1 MTHGGHA
8 MAAGLSLRREDI
20 ATFRDAFNACAERT
34 ITREQLRPK
43 LELDREVSVSEL
55 TRPVVRELSR
65 LAPHGEGN
73 PVPVLVA
80 RGVKVAGEPRLM
92 GRRGDHLSFLVS
104 DGAGKSVRAVG
115 FKMGDLF
122 DSVKQ
127 AHKLSLAF
135 TPQINEWQG
144 RETVELHLVDIK
156 FDA

>member
-1 MTHGGHA
+1 

-20 ATFRDAFNACAERT
+20 GTFRDAMKACVQRS
-34 ITREQLRPK
+34 IPREQLNPK
-43 LELDREVSVSEL
+43 LELDSEVSVGEM
-55 TRPVVRELSR
+55 TKPVVRELGR

-73 PVPVLVA
+73 PVPLLVA

-92 GRRGDHLSFLVS
+92 GRRGDHLSFYVS
-104 DGAGKSVRAVG
+104 DGGGASVRAVG

-127 AHKLSLAF
+127 ARKLSLAF

-144 RETVELHLVDIK
+144 RETVELHLVDMR